1 MSRRHLTQ
9 KQHQFLEYLQEAVS
23 ETKVWPTYREIV
35 DHFGYRSPNSVTQNL
50 QALSKKGFLRRDTD
64 GYHLVDRNGRDGSV
78 GVRWSTNGRALAPQ
92 PGSDRVTLQT
102 LLRGESV
109 HALRLDPQTQRD
121 AELSDARFVFVADG
135 EEVVEGDPLV
145 ILQDGKV
152 RIKRAGED
160 LGSAEALG
168 VYAGHAGPYGLVLP
182 YGEGVHPAA
191 ALAAEA
197 AGQRS
202 GMRHVHAEA

>member
-64 GYHLVDRNGRDGSV
+64 GYHLVDRNGRDGSI
-78 GVRWSTNGRALAPQ
+78 GVRWSVKGGALTPQ
-92 PGSDRVTLQT
+92 PGSDRLTLQT
-102 LLRGESV
+102 LLRGEAV
-109 HALRLDPQTQRD
+109 HALRLDPQTKRD
-121 AELSDARFVFVADG
+121 EELSNARFVFVSDS
-135 EEVVEGDPLV
+135 EDVVEGDPIV
-145 ILQDGKV
+145 ILDEGKI
-152 RIKRAGED
+152 RLKQAGED
-160 LGSAEALG
+160 LGNAEALG

-182 YGEGVHPAA
+182 FSEGTHPAA
-191 ALAAEA
+191 ALSAESV
-197 AGQRS
+197 GQRS